1 MHCTEH
7 HDEDFPA
14 RVCAWDFHALPRY
27 VQQAFINPPTRDFNC
42 MIDDAMRYGRPRLS
56 RRDVAQHLG
65 VREHTV
71 VGYFARGWRLD
82 ALIAEI
88 MPDDVALRLRDYAV
102 KEQES
107 RIASLIETGNEPP
120 DLSWNGRTWRPA
132 IRLKDFIIGAA
143 IARRRRDLGLTRAAL
158 GARLG
163 LSSLEVSR
171 YERGA
176 VAITPCRVTDF
187 AMALQCS
194 PRALDNS
201 LPALVERSI
210 STAQVRCY

>member
-1 MHCTEH
+1 MQGTDH

-14 RVCAWDFHALPRY
+14 RVCAWDFHAHPRHL
-27 VQQAFINPPTRDFNC
+27 QQAFINPPTRSFNL
-42 MIDDAMRYGRPRLS
+42 MIADAMRYGRPRLS

-65 VREHTV
+65 VREHTI

-82 ALIAEI
+82 ALIKLAEI

-102 KEQES
+102 KEQER

-132 IRLKDFIIGAA
+132 IRLKDFLTGAA
-143 IARRRRDLGLTRAAL
+143 IARRRRELGWTRPEL
-158 GARLG
+158 GAHLG
-163 LSSLEVSR
+163 LSSFAVSR

-176 VAITPCRVTDF
+176 VVITARRVVDF
-187 AMALQCS
+187 AAALQCA
-194 PRALDNS
+194 PDDLDSS
-201 LPALVERSI
+201 LKENAAAGMV
-210 STAQVRCY
+210 